1 MKMEELNDMNL
12 DELNAKLAEFTDERF
27 RLRFSAATQVLENPM
42 RLRAI
47 RKDIA
52 RIHTILRERQASEG
66 AAS

>member
-1 MKMEELNDMNL
+1 MKMEELKDMNL

-27 RLRFSAATQVLENPM
+27 RLRFSSATQVLENPM

-52 RIHTILRERQASEG
+52 RIHTILRERQAPEG

>member
-1 MKMEELNDMNL
+1 MKMEELKDMNA
-12 DELNAKLAEFTDERF
+12 DELKAKLAEFTDERF
-27 RLRFSAATQVLENPM
+27 RLRFSSATQVLENPM

-66 AAS
+66 VAS